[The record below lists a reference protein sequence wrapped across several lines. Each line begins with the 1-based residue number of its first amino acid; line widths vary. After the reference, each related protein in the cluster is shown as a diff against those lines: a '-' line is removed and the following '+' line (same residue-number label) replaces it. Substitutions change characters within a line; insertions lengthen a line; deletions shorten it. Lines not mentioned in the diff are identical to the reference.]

1 MISLLEKIL
10 LKKRNIKDILIT
22 SLDEGNFATYTKYAK
37 YALDKGLI
45 TSNDLKRF
53 THTLRFN
60 TKTRKYDNIPTG
72 NECKEPLHNHHDGC
86 PVCSRIDSAIKIY

>member
-45 TSNDLKRF
+45 TSNDL
-53 THTLRFN
+53 
-60 TKTRKYDNIPTG
+60 
-72 NECKEPLHNHHDGC
+72 
-86 PVCSRIDSAIKIY
+86 